1 MDNNIVPTFRQ
12 RLGLIWDVLRLE
24 FMYWTTW
31 RWAMPLGFLDDVRIG
46 ANAAWRK
53 SIQRRGDDER
63 RLTKSRRRWLGESL
77 ILGIHRQCD
86 YLFPPRAS
94 EGNEN
99 HWIYKWR
106 ETPEGI
112 VYLAIEAAWRECK
125 RVELTSVIP
134 FVKGSVGAAFVA
146 SLTDYVP
153 RDADSIRI
161 LRTWAS

>member
-1 MDNNIVPTFRQ
+1 MDNNIVPTFWQ
-12 RLGLIWDVLRLE
+12 RLGLIGAALRLE

-31 RWAMPLGFLDDVRIG
+31 RWVMRLEFLDDVRIG

-53 SIQRRGDDER
+53 SVQRRGDDEMI
-63 RLTKSRRRWLGESL
+63 LTKSRRRWLGESL

-86 YLFPPRAS
+86 YLFPPCVS

-106 ETPEGI
+106 EAPEGI
-112 VYLAIEAAWRECK
+112 VYLAIKAAGRESK

-153 RDADSIRI
+153 RDADSVRI